1 VYRTIC
7 FVGGLGYY
15 IAFPTSCRLVK
26 KRTRLLPL
34 LLCVIVS
41 VCTGAELNETGRGE
55 NTCAQVPDKKKNL
68 PVTQGKAKLFFST
81 TF

>member
-1 VYRTIC
+1 MKLE
-7 FVGGLGYY
+7 GG
-15 IAFPTSCRLVK
+15 K
-26 KRTRLLPL
+26 
-34 LLCVIVS
+34 
-41 VCTGAELNETGRGE
+41 